1 MKRVFNFSAGPAILP
16 VEVLKKAS
24 EAMLEY
30 DNQGMALIE
39 MSHRSKQYDKINE
52 EAEADMKKIMGLGD
66 DYKVM
71 FMGGGASLQ
80 FSMVPMNFLKEGM
93 TADYINTGVWAG
105 KAVIEAKKVGN
116 INVIASSEDR
126 KFSYIPKD
134 IKCTEGAAYLHYTT
148 NNTIYGTEYHFIPEV
163 GNIPLVSDMS
173 SDMLSREMDYSKFS
187 LIYAGAQKNLGP
199 AGVTIIVAKKSFIET
214 AKDASELPVI
224 MSYKTHC
231 EKSSLYNT
239 PPVFAI
245 YTVGLVLKWILAQGG
260 LPAIEKA
267 NIKKSDYLYKYLDE
281 NTDFYTPTVDK
292 DSRSR
297 MNVTFR
303 IVNHD
308 LEPKFIEEAK
318 AFGLVGMKGHRSTG
332 GLRTSIYN
340 AFPYEGV
347 VKLVEFMEEFKKN
360 NK

>member
-1 MKRVFNFSAGPAILP
+1 MKRVYNFSAGPATLP
-16 VEVLKKAS
+16 EEVLKKAS
-24 EAMLEY
+24 EAILEY
-30 DNQGMALIE
+30 DNLGFSLIE
-39 MSHRSKQYDKINE
+39 MSHRSKPYDKINE

-66 DYKVM
+66 DYQVL

-105 KAVIEAKKVGN
+105 KAVIEAKKEGN

-126 KFSYIPKD
+126 KFCYVPKD
-134 IKCTEGAAYLHYTT
+134 IKCTEGAAFLHYTT
-148 NNTIYGTEYHFIPEV
+148 NNTIYGTEYQFIPDV
-163 GNIPLVSDMS
+163 KVPLVADMS
-173 SDMLSREMDYSKFS
+173 SDMLSRKMDFSKYS

-199 AGVTIIVAKKSFIET
+199 AGATIIVVKKSFLET
-214 AKDASELPVI
+214 AKDEKELPV
-224 MSYKTHC
+224 MLSYKAHAAK
-231 EKSSLYNT
+231 KSIYNT
-239 PPVFAI
+239 PPVFPI
-245 YTVGLVLKWILAQGG
+245 FTVGLVLKWILAQGG
-260 LPAIEKA
+260 LEEIEKA

-281 NTDFYTPTVDK
+281 NTDFYSPTVDK

-303 IVNHD
+303 LVNHD

-318 AFGLVGMKGHRSTG
+318 EVGLVGMKGHRSTG

-347 VKLVEFMEEFKKN
+347 VKLVEFMEDFKKN